1 MSKTAIQVGII
12 GLGTVG
18 CGTLR
23 VLEENAANINHR
35 LGVPLIIKKL
45 ANRHLHHERLAHLP
59 RSLLT
64 TDGWEIVNDPEIDIV
79 VETIGGVG
87 AAKDFVFG
95 AVRNGKNVVTA
106 NKELIAR
113 YGRELLAEAR
123 ERQVDVYFEGS
134 VAGGIPIIQPL
145 KQSLIANRITRIV
158 GIVNGTT
165 NYILTRMKRDHL
177 DFAASLAEAQAA
189 GYAEPDPTNDVDG
202 HDPAY
207 KIAILAAIAFDSHVD
222 MDQVYREGIRRICPE
237 DLRYADELGYEI
249 KLLAVARDDEEAMEI
264 RVHPALVSQQH
275 PLASVHD
282 VFNAIFV
289 HGDAVDDLMF
299 YGRGAGAGPTGSAV
313 VGDLLEVARN
323 VLYGSTGRL
332 HCTCSQDKPIRPIE
346 EVASRFYIRMWVADR
361 PGVLAA
367 VAGILGQEGVSVASM
382 VQKET
387 STDQAEIVWITHR
400 VVERKLRQALQQIV
414 HLDCVHQVSNVIR
427 VEDLD

>member
-1 MSKTAIQVGII
+1 
-12 GLGTVG
+12 
-18 CGTLR
+18 
-23 VLEENAANINHR
+23 
-35 LGVPLIIKKL
+35 L
-45 ANRHLHHERLAHLP
+45 ANRHLHHERLARFRDRP
-59 RSLLT
+59 GWLT

-79 VETIGGVG
+79 VETIGGVE

-95 AVRNGKNVVTA
+95 AIRRGKNVVTA

-123 ERQVDVYFEGS
+123 ERRVDVYFEGS

-145 KQSLIANRITRIV
+145 KQSLIAHHITRIV

-165 NYILTRMKRDHL
+165 NYILTRMKREGL
-177 DFAASLAEAQAA
+177 DFATGLAEAQAA

-222 MDQVYREGIRRICPE
+222 MNQVYREGIRRVSPGDI
-237 DLRYADELGYEI
+237 RYADELGYEI
-249 KLLAVARDDEEAMEI
+249 KLLAIARDDDEAMEI
-264 RVHPALVSQQH
+264 RVHPALVSQEH
-275 PLASVHD
+275 PLAAVGD

-289 HGDAVDDLMF
+289 HGDSVDDLMF

-313 VGDLLEVARN
+313 VGDLLEVSRN

-332 HCTCSQDKPIRPIE
+332 HCTCSQDKPIRPME
-346 EVASRFYIRMWVADR
+346 EVTSRFYIRMWVEDR

-367 VAGILGQEGVSVASM
+367 VAGIMGQEEVSLASM
-382 VQKET
+382 VQKEAHT
-387 STDQAEIVWITHR
+387 GQAEIVWITHG
-400 VVERKLRQALQQIV
+400 VVERKLNQAMKRIKD
-414 HLDCVHQVSNVIR
+414 LDCVREISNVIR
-427 VEDLD
+427 VEDLGWQEED